1 MRQFAAFCHEEDI
14 HPFASYHTVHSPLT
28 AWLELQRTV
37 AAASLQKYYSTINK
51 LVRDH
56 QQQPIAVG
64 ELLADA
70 RRGLE
75 MLQERL
81 LAADSRLPLPAPLA
95 LSLLNA
101 TTQLRKHLTWT
112 PPSRYLIARFMGATG
127 GVYQLFVF

>member
-1 MRQFAAFCHEEDI
+1 MRQFAVFCREEDI
-14 HPFASYHTVHSPLT
+14 HPLQATTLSIVRYTT
-28 AWLELQRTV
+28 WLGLQDTI
-37 AAASLQKYYSTINK
+37 AASSLQQYYQAINK
-51 LVRDH
+51 FVRDH

-75 MLQERL
+75 MRQERL

-101 TTQLRKHLTWT
+101 AAQLREHLTWT
-112 PPSRYLIARFMGATG
+112 PPSRHPSLDSGRY
-127 GVYQLFVF
+127 